1 MNDISIRQSNTEI
14 QIFCVYDWKFNQN
27 CTWNAHEI
35 MQMILRI
42 NLKIINLYLPTAIN
56 IRREA
61 IIQTSGTNK
70 NSKTHV

>member
-1 MNDISIRQSNTEI
+1 
-14 QIFCVYDWKFNQN
+14 
-27 CTWNAHEI
+27 

-70 NSKTHV
+70 NSKNTRVNTK